1 MHPTPRWEQ
10 DGTPRPTHAR
20 TAAIVDNQRGATL
33 LRRLRTRH
41 VSVRGR
47 GAGSKGCENFSTS
60 PTLTNESLPH
70 TARTRHEQRAT
81 AHMQAQTNNTATYVQ
96 RMESKR
102 MEVSK
107 QEGEAELC
115 CEEMLGCGVCLARVE
130 STARRNFRFGNLSF
144 STEMDTHY
152 YAKSPRQIIT
162 ITPHGPVGSFH
173 RLRGEAVQVSAVH
186 CCARW
191 SQRWLSQPLAMQAK
205 FS

>member
-1 MHPTPRWEQ
+1 
-10 DGTPRPTHAR
+10 
-20 TAAIVDNQRGATL
+20 
-33 LRRLRTRH
+33 
-41 VSVRGR
+41 
-47 GAGSKGCENFSTS
+47 
-60 PTLTNESLPH
+60 
-70 TARTRHEQRAT
+70 
-81 AHMQAQTNNTATYVQ
+81 
-96 RMESKR
+96 

-130 STARRNFRFGNLSF
+130 STARRNFRFGNWSF